1 MGRLEYQ
8 FSSHRA
14 GLAGLKLPGMLAPG
28 LRGEA
33 HLTVDFTLTAAALGD
48 FGVVV
53 LGTPYMIN
61 LMELASAKAVE
72 PELEPGQTTVGTL
85 VDVKHL
91 VATPID
97 MKVTA
102 TSHLVEVDG
111 RRLVFEVE
119 ARDQVEKIG
128 EGRHERFILDLQ
140 RFLERTAAKKPA

>member
-1 MGRLEYQ
+1 M
-8 FSSHRA
+8 A
-14 GLAGLKLPGMLAPG
+14 LAPG

-61 LMELASAKAVE
+61 LMEIASAKAVE
-72 PELEPGQTTVGTL
+72 PELPAGHTTVGTL

-91 VATPID
+91 AATPID

-102 TSHLVEVDG
+102 HAKLLEVDG
-111 RRLVFEVE
+111 RRLVFSVE
-119 ARDQVEKIG
+119 AFDEREKIG
-128 EGRHERFILDLQ
+128 EGRHERYIVNLE
-140 RFLERTAAKKPA
+140 RFLERVKAK

>member
-1 MGRLEYQ
+1 
-8 FSSHRA
+8 
-14 GLAGLKLPGMLAPG
+14 MLAPG

-61 LMELASAKAVE
+61 LMEIASAKAVE
-72 PELEPGQTTVGTL
+72 AELQEGQTTVGTL
-85 VDVKHL
+85 VDVRHL

-102 TSHLVEVDG
+102 SACLLEVDG
-111 RRLVFEVE
+111 KRLVFEVE
-119 ARDQVEKIG
+119 AHDEREKIG
-128 EGRHERFILDLQ
+128 EGRHERYIVDLK
-140 RFLERTAAKKPA
+140 RFLERVKAKGSAG

>member
-1 MGRLEYQ
+1 
-8 FSSHRA
+8 
-14 GLAGLKLPGMLAPG
+14 MLAPG
-28 LRGEA
+28 LRGKA

-61 LMELASAKAVE
+61 LMEIASAKAVE

-91 VATPID
+91 AATPID

-102 TSHLVEVDG
+102 TAQLVEVHG
-111 RRLVFEVE
+111 RRLVFDVE
-119 ARDQVEKIG
+119 AYDEREKIG
-128 EGRHERFILDLQ
+128 EGRHERFILDLE
-140 RFLERTAAKKPA
+140 RFLQRTRAKQESPRPNSPSA

>member
-1 MGRLEYQ
+1 
-8 FSSHRA
+8 
-14 GLAGLKLPGMLAPG
+14 MLAPG

-61 LMELASAKAVE
+61 LMEIASANAVQS
-72 PELEPGQTTVGTL
+72 ELDPGQTTVGTV

-91 VATPID
+91 AATPLE

-102 TSHLVEVDG
+102 QAQLIEVDG
-111 RRLVFEVE
+111 S
-119 ARDQVEKIG
+119 
-128 EGRHERFILDLQ
+128 
-140 RFLERTAAKKPA
+140 PAGVRSRGLR

>member
-1 MGRLEYQ
+1 MLQ
-8 FSSHRA
+8 P
-14 GLAGLKLPGMLAPG
+14 GLK
-28 LRGEA
+28 GEA

-61 LMELASAKAVE
+61 LMEIASANAVI

-91 VATPID
+91 AATPID

-102 TSHLVEVDG
+102 HSTLVEVDG

-119 ARDQVEKIG
+119 AYDEREKIG
-128 EGRHERFILDLQ
+128 EGRHERFIVDLERFLQ
-140 RFLERTAAKKPA
+140 RVKSK

>member
-1 MGRLEYQ
+1 MI
-8 FSSHRA
+8 A
-14 GLAGLKLPGMLAPG
+14 AG

-61 LMELASAKAVE
+61 LMEIASAKAVE
-72 PELEPGQTTVGTL
+72 PELESGQTTVGSL

-91 VATPID
+91 AATPID
-97 MKVTA
+97 MRVTA
-102 TSHLVEVDG
+102 TSRLVQVDG

-119 ARDQVEKIG
+119 AYDEREKIG
-128 EGRHERFILDLQ
+128 EGRHERFIVDLE
-140 RFLERTAAKKPA
+140 RFLDKTRQKAG

>member
-1 MGRLEYQ
+1 MALT
-8 FSSHRA
+8 
-14 GLAGLKLPGMLAPG
+14 PG

-61 LMELASAKAVE
+61 LMEIASANAVI

-91 VATPID
+91 AATPID

-102 TSHLVEVDG
+102 HAELLEVDG
-111 RRLVFEVE
+111 RRLVFAVE
-119 ARDQVEKIG
+119 AYDEREKIG
-128 EGRHERFILDLQ
+128 EGRHERSIVNLE
-140 RFLERTAAKKPA
+140 RFLARVKAK

>member
-1 MGRLEYQ
+1 
-8 FSSHRA
+8 
-14 GLAGLKLPGMLAPG
+14 MLAPG
-28 LRGEA
+28 LRGKA

-61 LMELASAKAVE
+61 LMEIASAKAVE

-91 VATPID
+91 AATPID

-102 TSHLVEVDG
+102 TAQLVEVDG
-111 RRLVFEVE
+111 RRLVFDVE
-119 ARDQVEKIG
+119 AYDELEKIG
-128 EGRHERFILDLQ
+128 EGRHERFILDLE
-140 RFLERTAAKKPA
+140 RFLQRPRAKQESPRPNSPSA

>member
-1 MGRLEYQ
+1 
-8 FSSHRA
+8 
-14 GLAGLKLPGMLAPG
+14 MLTPG

-61 LMELASAKAVE
+61 LMEIASARAVE
-72 PELEPGQTTVGTL
+72 AELEPGQTTVGTV

-91 VATPID
+91 AATPID

-102 TSHLVEVDG
+102 MARLVEVEG
-111 RRLVFEVE
+111 RRLVFDVE
-119 ARDQVEKIG
+119 AHDEREKIG
-128 EGRHERFILDLQ
+128 EGRHERFILDLD
-140 RFLERTAAKKPA
+140 RFLRRTRAKQESPPPNLPSA

>member
-1 MGRLEYQ
+1 
-8 FSSHRA
+8 
-14 GLAGLKLPGMLAPG
+14 MLAPG

-48 FGVVV
+48 FGVIV

-61 LMELASAKAVE
+61 LMEIASAKAVE
-72 PELEPGQTTVGTL
+72 PELEHGQTTVGTV

-91 VATPID
+91 AATPVD

-102 TSHLVEVDG
+102 SALLVEVDG

-119 ARDQVEKIG
+119 AYDEREKIG

-140 RFLERTAAKKPA
+140 RFLERTKQKAK

>member
-1 MGRLEYQ
+1 MIT
-8 FSSHRA
+8 
-14 GLAGLKLPGMLAPG
+14 PG

-33 HLTVDFTLTAAALGD
+33 HLTVDYTLTAAALGD

-61 LMELASAKAVE
+61 LMEIASANAVNDQ
-72 PELEPGQTTVGTL
+72 LQPGQTTVGTV

-97 MKVTA
+97 MRVTA
-102 TSHLVEVDG
+102 RSHLIEVDG

-119 ARDQVEKIG
+119 AYDEREKIG
-128 EGRHERFILDLQ
+128 EGRHERFVVELE
-140 RFLERTAAKKPA
+140 RFLQKTAAKSAG

>member
-1 MGRLEYQ
+1 MLQ
-8 FSSHRA
+8 P
-14 GLAGLKLPGMLAPG
+14 GLK
-28 LRGEA
+28 GEA

-61 LMELASAKAVE
+61 LMEIASANAVI

-85 VDVKHL
+85 VEVRHL
-91 VATPID
+91 AATPID

-102 TSHLVEVDG
+102 HSTLVEVDG

-119 ARDQVEKIG
+119 AYDEREKIG
-128 EGRHERFILDLQ
+128 EGRHERFIVDLERFLQ
-140 RFLERTAAKKPA
+140 RVKSK

>member
-1 MGRLEYQ
+1 
-8 FSSHRA
+8 
-14 GLAGLKLPGMLAPG
+14 MLTPG

-61 LMELASAKAVE
+61 LMEIASARAVE
-72 PELEPGQTTVGTL
+72 AELEPGQTTVGTV

-91 VATPID
+91 AATPID

-102 TSHLVEVDG
+102 MARLVEVEG
-111 RRLVFEVE
+111 RRLVFDVE
-119 ARDQVEKIG
+119 AHDEREKIG
-128 EGRHERFILDLQ
+128 EGRHERFILDLD
-140 RFLERTAAKKPA
+140 RFLQRTRTKQESPRPHLPSA

>member
-1 MGRLEYQ
+1 M
-8 FSSHRA
+8 
-14 GLAGLKLPGMLAPG
+14 LKPG
-28 LRGEA
+28 LTGEA

-61 LMELASAKAVE
+61 LMEIASANAVI
-72 PELEPGQTTVGTL
+72 PELEPGQTTVGTV

-91 VATPID
+91 AATPID

-102 TSHLVEVDG
+102 RSTLLEVDG

-119 ARDQVEKIG
+119 AYDEREKIG
-128 EGRHERFILDLQ
+128 EGRHERFIVDLERFLQ
-140 RFLERTAAKKPA
+140 RVTSK

>member
-1 MGRLEYQ
+1 VLQ
-8 FSSHRA
+8 P
-14 GLAGLKLPGMLAPG
+14 GLK
-28 LRGEA
+28 GEA

-61 LMELASAKAVE
+61 LMEIASANAVI

-85 VDVKHL
+85 VEVRHL
-91 VATPID
+91 AATPID

-102 TSHLVEVDG
+102 HSTLVEVDG

-119 ARDQVEKIG
+119 AYDEREKIG
-128 EGRHERFILDLQ
+128 EGRHERFIVDLERFLQ
-140 RFLERTAAKKPA
+140 RVKSK

>member
-1 MGRLEYQ
+1 
-8 FSSHRA
+8 
-14 GLAGLKLPGMLAPG
+14 MLAPG

-61 LMELASAKAVE
+61 LMEIASAKAVE
-72 PELEPGQTTVGTL
+72 SELPPGHTTVGML

-91 VATPID
+91 AATPID

-102 TSHLVEVDG
+102 HARLLEVDG

-119 ARDQVEKIG
+119 AYDEREKIG
-128 EGRHERFILDLQ
+128 EGHHERFIVDLQ
-140 RFLERTAAKKPA
+140 RFLEKTAKKSMSF

>member
-1 MGRLEYQ
+1 
-8 FSSHRA
+8 
-14 GLAGLKLPGMLAPG
+14 MLAPG

-61 LMELASAKAVE
+61 LMEIASAKAVE

-91 VATPID
+91 AATPID

-102 TSHLVEVDG
+102 TAQLVEVHG
-111 RRLVFEVE
+111 RRLVFDVE
-119 ARDQVEKIG
+119 AYDEREKIG
-128 EGRHERFILDLQ
+128 EGRHERFILDLE
-140 RFLERTAAKKPA
+140 RFLQRTRAKQESPRPNSPSA

>member
-1 MGRLEYQ
+1 V
-8 FSSHRA
+8 A
-14 GLAGLKLPGMLAPG
+14 LAPG
-28 LRGEA
+28 LRGHA

-61 LMELASAKAVE
+61 LMEIASAKAVE

-91 VATPID
+91 AATPID

-102 TSHLVEVDG
+102 QAELIEVDG
-111 RRLVFEVE
+111 RRLVFAVE
-119 ARDQVEKIG
+119 AFDEREKIG
-128 EGRHERFILDLQ
+128 EGRHERYVVNLD
-140 RFLERTAAKKPA
+140 RFLERVTGKSQPAAL

>member
-1 MGRLEYQ
+1 MLTP
-8 FSSHRA
+8 
-14 GLAGLKLPGMLAPG
+14 GLK
-28 LRGEA
+28 GEA

-61 LMELASAKAVE
+61 LMELASANAVI

-91 VATPID
+91 AATPID

-102 TSHLVEVDG
+102 TSTLVEVDG

-119 ARDQVEKIG
+119 AYDEREKIG
-128 EGRHERFILDLQ
+128 EGRHERFIVDLERFLQ
-140 RFLERTAAKKPA
+140 RVKSKQQGLA